1 MKKKYLTL
9 ISTIIVL
16 SIILVVTV
24 LFKNK
29 GYFLPRL
36 KNIKNDITNI
46 TIVKNGDNSIVI
58 KKDGDNWII
67 DGKYKAEKSFME
79 DMINVI
85 NGIKVSELVSRG
97 SKEAL
102 EKYKLVSPEKINVKA
117 FGDNNKELRD
127 FSVGM
132 KASFNY
138 QVYGQIKNNKNIY
151 LLEAS
156 QNPREV
162 FDKTVDDLRNKTIVS
177 IQTSAIDKVSIDT
190 KNANYTIEKSITDT
204 NTVYWQTDWKNSLPL
219 DNTVVASSLLL
230 LGNIK
235 ADGFL
240 DSNIPKMPL
249 LYKVDIVYTNGNISW
264 SLFNK
269 LENNLYEMSVEN
281 DDTRYYVSENVAV
294 DIIKDIENIIK

>member
-36 KNIKNDITNI
+36 KDIKNDITNI

-58 KKDGDNWII
+58 KKDVDNWII
-67 DGKYKAEKSFME
+67 DGKYKAEKSFIE

-85 NGIKVSELVSRG
+85 NGIKVAELVSRG

-127 FSVGM
+127 FSIGM

-240 DSNIPKMPL
+240 DSNILKMPL

-269 LENNLYEMSVEN
+269 LENNLYEMSVKN